1 MQTYIYDHHFTAGCY
16 FRSTSTLPNRKIILQ
31 ITEKCN
37 LHCKHCFL
45 SSTNAGH
52 SLTMDQF
59 TRIIHVL
66 KKGNVTKVTL
76 TGGEPFCNPWILQMI
91 NDLTKNNIHVS
102 ICTNATMVTQDI
114 IERILDKNMVHFNTS
129 LDGFSA
135 DSHGIFRGNS
145 NPLFFEKLLKNIS
158 MIAQYNMLNGILS
171 TPNKYASINEYIMLC
186 KFAYSIKARY
196 VLFNPLSEFGRGQ
209 DSVSLG
215 YSSQQMAE
223 LKEATQIYNSNEFE
237 VVYIRF
243 RNKDHIISPCPLGSI
258 PYVFTN
264 GDVAICPY
272 LVFAA
277 NDTVSKYKPELFII
291 GNVYEES
298 FDLEDRIIKYK
309 LPTSTFA
316 HPPFCNFDNCSGGC
330 YAAKIS
336 KGEKL
341 DACDRELC
349 PMEGT

>member
-1 MQTYIYDHHFTAGCY
+1 MGTYIYDHNFTAGCY

-37 LHCKHCFL
+37 LHCKHCFI

-59 TRIIHVL
+59 KRISHVL

-76 TGGEPFCNPWILQMI
+76 TGGEPFCNPWLLEMI
-91 NDLTKNNIHVS
+91 NHLTKNNIHVS
-102 ICTNATMVTQDI
+102 ICTNATMVTQDF
-114 IERILDKNMVHFNTS
+114 IERILDKDMVHFNTS

-135 DSHGIFRGNS
+135 DSHGLFRGNA
-145 NPLFFEKLLKNIS
+145 NPLFFEKILKNIS

-171 TPNKYASINEYIMLC
+171 TPNQYASINEYIMLC
-186 KFAYSIKARY
+186 KFAYNIKARY

-209 DSVSLG
+209 DSVFLG

-223 LKEATQIYNSNEFE
+223 LKEVTQVYNSSEFE
-237 VVYIRF
+237 VIYIRF
-243 RNKDHIISPCPLGSI
+243 RNKDHFIAPCPLGSI

-264 GDVAICPY
+264 GNVAICPY

-277 NDTVSKYKPELFII
+277 NDIVSKYKPELFII
-291 GNVYEES
+291 GNIYDDA

-309 LPTSTFA
+309 LPTPAFA
-316 HPPFCNFDNCSGGC
+316 HPSFCNFDNCSGGC
-330 YAAKIS
+330 YAVKIS
-336 KGEKL
+336 KGETL
-341 DACDRELC
+341 DVCDRELC
-349 PMEGT
+349 PMEEI